1 MEKIFNFKDD
11 PFEEWNLE
19 EESLELP
26 VKNQISQ
33 THAFVN
39 NLILD
44 KGKWN
49 SDDFIIELKNSQKF
63 CSPSKIKIK

>member
-19 EESLELP
+19 EENLELP
-26 VKNQISQ
+26 VKNQINH
-33 THAFVN
+33 TYTFVN

-49 SDDFIIELKNSQKF
+49 SDDFKIKLKNNQKV
-63 CSPSKIKIK
+63 CSPSKIKMK